1 MDLKLLWLCGCL
13 VLALFRHLPGGEN
26 LAGSLD
32 DAIRNSGLPALIASL
47 SNASQEI
54 DGKLGD
60 ISSSLDELKASAS
73 GKNPRK
79 RRRSGKY
86 DANGPCIMAIWES
99 GVRELRGTLNTRV
112 THEAVFALKR
122 AELAAF
128 GVMDL
133 RTFKRILHAM
143 QNRKYNARKAEL
155 ERCQDAAKNRPWT
168 GTSAPKTPACE
179 KGCNAAPVAKLAETV
194 VRAAKNA
201 ELRSSPRGGRRSSSA
216 MASAG

>member
-1 MDLKLLWLCGCL
+1 MDLKLLWLCVCL

-26 LAGSLD
+26 LVGSLD

-54 DGKLGD
+54 DGKLGA
-60 ISSSLDELKASAS
+60 ISSTLEELKARADGESP
-73 GKNPRK
+73 KK

-86 DANGPCIMAIWES
+86 DANGPCVMAIWES

-155 ERCQDAAKNRPWT
+155 ERCQDAAKKRPAT
-168 GTSAPKTPACE
+168 ETAAAKAPSGERDC
-179 KGCNAAPVAKLAETV
+179 GAAPVAKLAETV

>member
-1 MDLKLLWLCGCL
+1 M
-13 VLALFRHLPGGEN
+13 ALFRRLPGGEN

-79 RRRSGKY
+79 GRRSGKY
-86 DANGPCIMAIWES
+86 DANGPCVMAIWES

-155 ERCQDAAKNRPWT
+155 ERCQDAAKKRPAT
-168 GTSAPKTPACE
+168 ETAAPKTPACG
-179 KGCNAAPVAKLAETV
+179 KDCGAAPVAKLAETV